1 MTDSLRLRKHLLGD
15 LAPPAWPAGTRLVA
29 LSAIDPQ
36 ALHAILA
43 AAYTNGFGSVPP
55 FEAWW
60 TGLTADSEYDPA
72 LVFIAA
78 DESNQ
83 PIGIAQCWTSGFVKD
98 IALVSEW
105 RGKGIGEALLR
116 EAFHAFRRRGLAHI
130 DLKVMTGNASALAL
144 YRRVGMVEVPL

>member
-15 LAPPAWPAGTRLVA
+15 LAPPTWPASTNPVA
-29 LSAIDPQ
+29 LSAVDPQ
-36 ALHAILA
+36 ALHRILA
-43 AAYTNGFGSVPP
+43 AAYTNGFGSVAP

-78 DESNQ
+78 DEADQ
-83 PIGIAQCWTSGFVKD
+83 PIGVAQCWISGFVKD
-98 IALVSEW
+98 VAVMPAW

-116 EAFHAFRRRGLAHI
+116 EAFHVFHGRRLAHV
-130 DLKVMTGNASALAL
+130 DLKVMRGNAPALAL
-144 YRRVGMVEVPL
+144 YRRLGMVEVPL